1 MNCPVE
7 LTRAHAVSERP
18 LFAVPEAGVDVKRRF
33 STTIVEVLEVV
44 VGELSF
50 EIVDVRQRICA

>member
-18 LFAVPEAGVDVKRRF
+18 LFAVEAGVDVKRRF